1 MEKKTKIV
9 CVGAG
14 YVGGPTMA
22 IIALKC
28 PEYYVYVYDMN
39 RTIID
44 AWNSDNLPVYEI
56 GLKEI
61 IEKTRK
67 KNLFFTSDLQETLN
81 DCQILFLAVNTPTKK
96 QGKGKGNA
104 PDMQY
109 FENAI
114 REITMIL
121 SEKKL
126 NEDIVIVE
134 KSTIPVKTSE
144 FIRAVFTANQ
154 IKFPENKDKLVIL
167 SNPEFMAEGT
177 AISDLISPDRVIIGA
192 DNNISGQKG
201 MTLLK
206 SIYQKW
212 IPEEKILTS
221 NLFSSELTKLASNS
235 FLAQRISS
243 INSISMICEKVG
255 ADVDEVSRMVGAD
268 SRIGGKFLKS
278 SVGFGGSCLMK
289 DVLHMIYLCETL
301 GLSEVA
307 NYWQAVLDINELQKK
322 RFSYSIITS
331 MFNNLN
337 EKKIA
342 ILGVTFKKNTNDI
355 RESAALDIANNLLKE
370 GALLNIY
377 DPKASEQQFRNH
389 MYSLGHV
396 ANPEDKSIKWFDNAY
411 EACESCHAIVVLTE
425 WDEFTKLDYQ
435 NIFNKMAKPAYV
447 FDGRNLLNKEHLE
460 KIGYKTVFIGKTNN
474 TVF

>member
-1 MEKKTKIV
+1 
-9 CVGAG
+9 
-14 YVGGPTMA
+14 
-22 IIALKC
+22 
-28 PEYYVYVYDMN
+28 
-39 RTIID
+39 
-44 AWNSDNLPVYEI
+44 
-56 GLKEI
+56 
-61 IEKTRK
+61 
-67 KNLFFTSDLQETLN
+67 
-81 DCQILFLAVNTPTKK
+81 
-96 QGKGKGNA
+96 
-104 PDMQY
+104 MQY

-337 EKKIA
+337 EKK
-342 ILGVTFKKNTNDI
+342 
-355 RESAALDIANNLLKE
+355 RS
-370 GALLNIY
+370 
-377 DPKASEQQFRNH
+377 QF
-389 MYSLGHV
+389 
-396 ANPEDKSIKWFDNAY
+396 
-411 EACESCHAIVVLTE
+411 
-425 WDEFTKLDYQ
+425 
-435 NIFNKMAKPAYV
+435 
-447 FDGRNLLNKEHLE
+447 
-460 KIGYKTVFIGKTNN
+460 
-474 TVF
+474 